1 MPTVREI
8 LEKNNM
14 KLDISEKAL
23 NLEFEGDFI
32 FTKTIMEPV
41 GDQWNHPDET
51 TLAYVFDSK
60 DKRLRIAPDDPN
72 YVVGY
77 NRFDDA
83 VAKTGGY
90 YECYG
95 SDGEVSIML

>member
-32 FTKTIMEPV
+32 FTKTSMIPM
-41 GDQWNHPDET
+41 GDQWEHSGEY
-51 TLAYVFDSK
+51 TLGYIFDSEN
-60 DKRLRIAPDDPN
+60 KRLTITPDDPY

-77 NRFDDA
+77 RYFYNDD
-83 VAKTGGY
+83 KLRGHY
-90 YECYG
+90 RCYD
-95 SDGEVSIML
+95 SDGEIRIIT